1 MTSHLNAVKS
11 RSEVTQAKRR
21 RIGQLLRR
29 ASQQTALRKL
39 GLLTPEEVSMPGT
52 EEQPHLCVD
61 IAERGPIHAGF
72 SAHVT
77 LGCLTQEQT
86 RRAKGSSAYPISPC
100 PPALPGKTCALSHLV
115 TKQLHL
121 SSPYE
126 VPAKDRPRKE
136 PHLFLAQMLKKLAG
150 LNCRPPD
157 SFEMEE
163 VRCIFI
169 YCLLALSPYPYLL
182 YRHGFSFSGWK
193 LE

>member
-1 MTSHLNAVKS
+1 M
-11 RSEVTQAKRR
+11 VTQAKRR
-21 RIGQLLRR
+21 RIGQFLRR
-29 ASQQTALRKL
+29 ASQQTALLNL
-39 GLLTPEEVSMPGT
+39 GLLAPEEVSMPGT

-61 IAERGPIHAGF
+61 IAERGPIQAGF

-86 RRAKGSSAYPISPC
+86 CRDKSSSAYPVSQC
-100 PPALPGKTCALSHLV
+100 PPALPGKNCASSRLV

-121 SSPYE
+121 SSPCE
-126 VPAKDRPRKE
+126 VPAKGRPRKE
-136 PHLFLAQMLKKLAG
+136 PHLLLAQMLKKLAG

-163 VRCIFI
+163 VRWIFV
-169 YCLLALSPYPYLL
+169 YCLLALSLYLL
-182 YRHGFSFSGWK
+182 YRFEFSFSGWK